1 MPAPFQP
8 RRLRIERGQVAA
20 AQVASGERGAVQP
33 SNMLPTS
40 LQPVKV
46 ASKNEQRVKVRW
58 TKPGDR
64 G

>member
-1 MPAPFQP
+1 
-8 RRLRIERGQVAA
+8 
-20 AQVASGERGAVQP
+20 
-33 SNMLPTS
+33 MLPTS

-46 ASKNEQRVKVRW
+46 ASKNEQRVKVQW